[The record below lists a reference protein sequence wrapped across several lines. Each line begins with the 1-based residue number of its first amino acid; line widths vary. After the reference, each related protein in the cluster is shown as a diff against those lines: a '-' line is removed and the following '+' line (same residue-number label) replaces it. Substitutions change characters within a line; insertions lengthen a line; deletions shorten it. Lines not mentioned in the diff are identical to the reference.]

1 VTGTSGWLAVIAVV
15 ATAVAV
21 VGFLGRRDSF
31 ATVGRLPVRVDDAT
45 ELRYRQL
52 ATNLPNGAVIAV
64 DRGLRVVLVAGP
76 GLVAAGSDLLAM
88 EGRTLADA
96 IDPRVSAE
104 LGPACRAALTGES
117 ADFDSV
123 AMVPGRVFRTR
134 VSPMLDS
141 AGAVVGALIVA
152 EDVTA
157 ERAIR
162 DDLATAKA
170 FGDAVLSA
178 SPDITTIIDLG
189 TGEASWESRS
199 IGVPLGTAGRGAGS
213 MPALQELVLPEDI
226 ELVLA
231 ANARIATL
239 ADGESVTVRYRARA
253 LDGTHRWISRRTTPF
268 TRTADGA
275 VVQGVSSVRDVTDI
289 VAAEDEL
296 RHHSLHDS
304 LTGLANRVLL
314 LDRITSALDRAE
326 RAETRTVVLFCD
338 LDGFKRINDSD
349 GHDSGDAVLVEVAHR
364 LEGVLRLGDS
374 IARVGGDEFV
384 ILLDPTTTTESTAV
398 PHGRTDPEALAKLIS
413 ERIRAALEVPIVY
426 EGRSYVVSVS
436 IGVTV
441 ADRGSTA
448 ESILRDA
455 DTAMY
460 RAKLLGRNRVEI
472 FDADLRAR
480 ALERSSV
487 EHALRLALDFGDPLS
502 SSLTVAYQP
511 VHDLATGRLVGFE
524 ALARLVDADGVSV
537 SPDAFIPV
545 AEDTGLISALGAR
558 VLDEALGS
566 LVRWRAAHAGAEPA
580 TMAVNLS
587 ARQAQR
593 PTLSDEVR
601 AALGK
606 YGLAAADLVLELTE
620 SVLLESA
627 SSTLRQLTELH
638 DAGVSISI
646 DDFGTGYAS
655 LRYLTTLPV
664 NSVKVDRSFTAGMVT
679 DRASASIVR
688 AVAALAADLDL
699 ACIVEGIETLEQLI
713 ALPPGV
719 QGQGFLL
726 GRPHAD
732 PAGGWLPAA
741 APAPA
746 LA

>member
-1 VTGTSGWLAVIAVV
+1 VTGTSGWLAVLAVAAAAVV
-15 ATAVAV
+15 MVAHLV
-21 VGFLGRRDSF
+21 RRGSFTTFLPAQVS
-31 ATVGRLPVRVDDAT
+31 LDDAT
-45 ELRYRQL
+45 EVRYRQL
-52 ATNLPNGAVIAV
+52 ATNLPHGAVIAV
-64 DRGLRVVLVAGP
+64 DRDLRLVLVAGP
-76 GLVAAGSDLLAM
+76 SLVAAGSDLLAM
-88 EGRTLADA
+88 EGHPLSDA
-96 IDPRVSAE
+96 LDPRVTAE
-104 LGPACRAALTGES
+104 FETACRAALTGES

-123 AMVPGRVFRTR
+123 EMVPGSVFRTR

-141 AGAVVGALIVA
+141 DGAVVGALIVA

-157 ERAIR
+157 ERAVR
-162 DDLATAKA
+162 DELATAKA

-199 IGVPLGTAGRGAGS
+199 MGVPLGGTTGRGSAGR

-226 ELVLA
+226 ELVLE

-239 ADGESVTVRYRARA
+239 ADGESITVRYRARA
-253 LDGTHRWISRRTTPF
+253 LDGTYRWISRRTTPF

-289 VAAEDEL
+289 VAAEEEL
-296 RHHSLHDS
+296 RHHSLHDP

-314 LDRITSALDRAE
+314 LDRVTSALDRAE

-349 GHDSGDAVLVEVAHR
+349 GHAAGDAVLVEVAHR
-364 LEGVLRLGDS
+364 LQGVLRLGDS

-384 ILLDPTTTTESTAV
+384 ILLDPTTTSEVTAL
-398 PHGRTDPEALAKLIS
+398 PHGRTDSETLAKLIS
-413 ERIRAALEVPIVY
+413 ERIRAALDVPIVH

-448 ESILRDA
+448 ESVLRDA

-480 ALERSSV
+480 ALERSGV
-487 EHALRLALDFGDPLS
+487 ENALRLALDTGRPT

-524 ALARLVDADGVSV
+524 ALARLLDEDGVSV

-558 VLDEALGS
+558 VLDEALGC
-566 LVRWRAAHAGAEPA
+566 LVRWRAAHTDETPA

-606 YGLAAADLVLELTE
+606 YGLAASDLVLELTE

-699 ACIVEGIETLEQLI
+699 ACIVEGIETIEQLV
-713 ALPPGV
+713 ALPSGV

-732 PAGGWLPAA
+732 PAGGWLPAPVA
-741 APAPA
+741 AVA
-746 LA
+746 